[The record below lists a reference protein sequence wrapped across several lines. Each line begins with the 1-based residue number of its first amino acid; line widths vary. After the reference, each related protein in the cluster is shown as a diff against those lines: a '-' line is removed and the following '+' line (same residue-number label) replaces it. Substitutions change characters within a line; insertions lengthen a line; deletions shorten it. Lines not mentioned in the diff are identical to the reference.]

1 MTKKQLYFVIA
12 GLCGVLLYVLFVPTA
27 EVDAPEIV
35 LQVQEED
42 LQVVVDQTLAAEGV
56 AQLQKLVVEE
66 VKEEMILEGIFVG
79 LLDGENAYQKKFKY
93 LLLNDGEEV
102 LRIDLRPL
110 IDYSDI
116 NIIEKLGVARGDE
129 IRVHGSVLEGEFT
142 VETIENK

>member
-1 MTKKQLYFVIA
+1 MTNKQLYFVIA
-12 GLCGVLLYVLFVPTA
+12 VLCGVLLYVLFIPAA

-35 LQVQEED
+35 PQEHEED
-42 LQVVVDQTLAAEGV
+42 MQVVVDKVLAP
-56 AQLQKLVVEE
+56 EE
-66 VKEEMILEGIFVG
+66 VEQEPVVPEEVGAEPMVIEGEFVG

-110 IDYSDI
+110 VGYSDI
-116 NIIEKLGVARGDE
+116 NIIEKLGVERGDE
-129 IRVHGSVLEGEFT
+129 VRAVGVVKDAEFI